1 MARVVLYKG
10 REVAGVTTTTTNTET
25 YERRDTEIDS
35 ITPAGVES
43 RRFPNLF
50 WAGAV
55 LFAVNLLI
63 LLCIWLSPELS
74 VSMYGEDA
82 DHSRAHFRPSPL
94 TETVQ
99 LTKVQ
104 KPKQAARLQPVFY
117 EESPLT
123 ELSQSA
129 DLLLPRSSQV
139 AASIAANRPEQ
150 PVSGAEVEK
159 IVESYSTFPRVTASL
174 NTVRVGSQEV
184 APRRVS
190 ERPAMQVTIIN
201 Y

>member
-35 ITPAGVES
+35 NTPAGVES
-43 RRFPNLF
+43 QRIPNLF

-63 LLCIWLSPELS
+63 LFFMWLTPELR
-74 VSMYGEDA
+74 VNMYGEDA
-82 DHSRAHFRPSPL
+82 EHSSAWFRPSPF

-99 LTKVQ
+99 LAKAQ
-104 KPKQAARLQPVFY
+104 KPKQAAKVRPVFE

-123 ELSQSA
+123 EFSQSA
-129 DLLLPRSSQV
+129 ELLLPRSSQV
-139 AASIAANRPEQ
+139 AAAIAANRPEQ
-150 PVSGAEVEK
+150 PVSGAEVDK
-159 IVESYSTFPRVTASL
+159 VVESYSSFPRVTASL
-174 NTVRVGSQEV
+174 NTVHVGSQEV

-190 ERPAMQVTIIN
+190 ERPATHVTIIN